1 MKMRRVAWGL
11 FVLYVAAVLWLTL
24 IDRTSETRRCMLVP
38 LWEWRELFSGAR
50 TGYWLGQIG
59 GNLGDAVTAGRFPAV
74 SVPMVSETMAGDLRG
89 SVVFRVH

>member
-24 IDRTSETRRCMLVP
+24 IDRTSETQRCMLVP

-50 TGYWLGQIG
+50 RVLAGTNRRQP
-59 GNLGDAVTAGRFPAV
+59 GDAVTAGRFPAV

>member
-1 MKMRRVAWGL
+1 MRRVAWGL

-50 TGYWLGQIG
+50 T
-59 GNLGDAVTAGRFPAV
+59 AGRFPAV